1 MPQSRR
7 KKGLGI
13 GLGALIR
20 KAEGVV
26 DEVENDVES
35 GEEVTAEKEGR
46 DSRKAQSD
54 KTSKSGRTTGKAATS
69 SSNTKSG
76 KQTGKKKDGEASGE
90 EFNAPKIADAQTK
103 ADRGIESNSVKDG
116 EVVGTEDMNGEDI
129 HTKDVQTKD
138 AQADNIHTEP
148 RLEGSVLIEVAK
160 VIPNPNQPRK
170 NFTEDDM
177 DSLVES
183 IRRLG
188 VLQPI
193 IVCKQGDT
201 YQLVAGERRL
211 RASQKVGLELIP
223 ALIKDYSSEEVTE
236 IALVENLQRQNL
248 DPIEEAFAYQRLM
261 DTFKQT
267 QDTIAGR
274 LGRSRSYIA
283 NIVRLLNLPDYVR
296 NDLSAGEL
304 TIGQARPLL
313 ALTDEG
319 AQREVWALIKEKE
332 LNARQ
337 IEALVKRVK
346 EGKGVENKKPAASI
360 HETAELRAMVDRLK
374 LSLGVKA
381 AIKLRPG
388 KQVQGRIELPFKNE
402 DELNYLIQYM
412 EAQQASNNMD
422 DNTEISDDVD
432 SNQAVTSIGSAV
444 KAENGQNSSQD
455 REFIEELEKRPFRV

>member
-20 KAEGVV
+20 KSEGVV

-35 GEEVTAEKEGR
+35 GEEVTTEKEGR
-46 DSRKAQSD
+46 DSRKARSD
-54 KTSKSGRTTGKAATS
+54 KTSKSGRNTGKAANS
-69 SSNTKSG
+69 SSSAKSG
-76 KQTGKKKDGEASGE
+76 KQTDKKKDGEVSDEGT
-90 EFNAPKIADAQTK
+90 NAPKISDVQTK
-103 ADRGIESNSVKDG
+103 THMGTTNKSAKDG
-116 EVVGTEDMNGEDI
+116 EVVGAENMNGETV
-129 HTKDVQTKD
+129 HTKD
-138 AQADNIHTEP
+138 AQQEEVQADDIHSEP

-412 EAQQASNNMD
+412 EAQQASNNSD
-422 DNTEISDDVD
+422 DNTEFSGNVD
-432 SNQAVTSIGSAV
+432 SSQNVTSVGNAV
-444 KAENGQNSSQD
+444 KAEDSENKSQD
-455 REFIEELEKRPFRV
+455 ADFIEELEKRPFRV

>member
-1 MPQSRR
+1 M
-7 KKGLGI
+7 GI

-20 KAEGVV
+20 KSEGVK
-26 DEVENDVES
+26 DEVENEVES
-35 GEEVTAEKEGR
+35 GEEVTTEKEGR
-46 DSRKAQSD
+46 NARKTQSN
-54 KTSKSGRTTGKAATS
+54 KTSKPGRNTGKAANS
-69 SSNTKSG
+69 SSSTKRG
-76 KQTGKKKDGEASGE
+76 KQTGKKKDGEVSGDALSE
-90 EFNAPKIADAQTK
+90 DSGAPKLADTQTK
-103 ADRGIESNSVKDG
+103 TDISFPGNSLQGDEIAAKV
-116 EVVGTEDMNGEDI
+116 NGEHNHI
-129 HTKDVQTKD
+129 KDAEAED
-138 AQADNIHTEP
+138 AQAEP

-211 RASQKVGLELIP
+211 RASQKVGLKLIP

-313 ALTDEG
+313 ALTDEA
-319 AQREVWALIKEKE
+319 AQREIWSLIKEKE

-346 EGKGVENKKPAASI
+346 EGKGVENKRSAGSI

-388 KQVQGRIELPFKNE
+388 KQLQGRIELPFKNE

-412 EAQQASNNMD
+412 EAQQVSNNLSES
-422 DNTEISDDVD
+422 TGGSDHVD
-432 SNQAVTSIGSAV
+432 LNQTVSSTDGAA
-444 KAENGQNSSQD
+444 KAEKGQSGNEEAD
-455 REFIEELEKRPFRV
+455 FIEDLEKRPFRV

>member
-1 MPQSRR
+1 MPQNRR
-7 KKGLGI
+7 KSGLGI
-13 GLGALIR
+13 GLKALIR
-20 KAEGVV
+20 KSEGVA
-26 DEVENDVES
+26 EELEPNAMSEEEELSKENTGS
-35 GEEVTAEKEGR
+35 KKTQSNRTA
-46 DSRKAQSD
+46 
-54 KTSKSGRTTGKAATS
+54 KSGAGDTKSTRSGAR
-69 SSNTKSG
+69 TKSG
-76 KQTGKKKDGEASGE
+76 KQVAKKTDDEAIENRVEDAE
-90 EFNAPKIADAQTK
+90 ETADAQGSDK
-103 ADRGIESNSVKDG
+103 EFNNSAENQEAKSTQ
-116 EVVGTEDMNGEDI
+116 TEMTALYG
-129 HTKDVQTKD
+129 
-138 AQADNIHTEP
+138 EP
-148 RLEGSVLIEVAK
+148 RLEGSVLIEVSK

-170 NFTEDDM
+170 NFAEDDM

-183 IRRLG
+183 IRRIG

-283 NIVRLLNLPDYVR
+283 NIVRLLNLPEFVR
-296 NDLSAGEL
+296 NDLSAGEI
-304 TIGQARPLL
+304 TVGQARPLL
-313 ALTDEG
+313 ALSDES
-319 AQREVWALIKEKE
+319 AQREVWTLIKEKE

-346 EGKGVENKKPAASI
+346 EGKGLENKKPAGSI

-374 LSLGVKA
+374 LSIGVKA
-381 AIKLRPG
+381 AIKLKPG

-412 EAQQASNNMD
+412 EAQQSTELTDESAPMNEVSVAGHAASTGSVAGEAGRQAEGHD
-422 DNTEISDDVD
+422 D
-432 SNQAVTSIGSAV
+432 
-444 KAENGQNSSQD
+444 
-455 REFIEELEKRPFRV
+455 FIEELEHRPFKV

>member
-1 MPQSRR
+1 MPQNRR
-7 KKGLGI
+7 KSGLGI

-20 KAEGVV
+20 KAEGISE
-26 DEVENDVES
+26 EVETDT
-35 GEEVTAEKEGR
+35 EVGKEQGI
-46 DSRKAQSD
+46 DKKSTGSRKEQTNKVGKSGRNNSRSSQNTS
-54 KTSKSGRTTGKAATS
+54 TSKS
-69 SSNTKSG
+69 N
-76 KQTGKKKDGEASGE
+76 KQTSKKQSASPVE
-90 EFNAPKIADAQTK
+90 
-103 ADRGIESNSVKDG
+103 
-116 EVVGTEDMNGEDI
+116 EDI
-129 HTKDVQTKD
+129 QQLKD
-138 AQADNIHTEP
+138 AEAGIVNAVEKASTETDARKTEEVHGEP

-313 ALTDEG
+313 ALSDEN
-319 AQREVWALIKEKE
+319 AQREIWTLIKEKE

-346 EGKGVENKKPAASI
+346 DGKGLENKKAATSV

-381 AIKLRPG
+381 AIKLKPG

-402 DELNYLIQYM
+402 DELNYLIQFM
-412 EAQQASNNMD
+412 ESQQTTGEDSGNLNN
-422 DNTEISDDVD
+422 SD
-432 SNQAVTSIGSAV
+432 
-444 KAENGQNSSQD
+444 
-455 REFIEELEKRPFRV
+455 ELESIPFKV